1 MAIEKLNMET
11 KDLSQEHV
19 KQIQQLFPN
28 AVTEIN
34 KNGKITLG
42 IDFDVLKQELSNEL
56 IDEKQ
61 ERYQMT
67 WPDKKKAMLL
77 ANSKINA
84 ALRPLK
90 EKSVDFDNTK
100 NIYIEGDNLDVLKLL
115 RETYLNKIKMI
126 YIDPPYNTGNDFV
139 YEDDFAQS
147 TEEYKANSGQYDK
160 QGNRLFQNNESN
172 GRFHTDWLNMM
183 YPRLKIARDL
193 LTDDGVIFISIDDN
207 EFENLKKICDEIF
220 GSANFRNTILT
231 RRRIKSLN
239 AQFSENGL
247 YSMNVGFEYVLVYS
261 KSNEFMMKALRMQK
275 NINVEKGRWDV
286 FWSNADRPTMRYDIL
301 GFTPTTGQW
310 RNSKEKA
317 YIAVENYKTYEK
329 LYSDKM
335 TLEEYYKKTGI
346 KDFIRRIPNATGKN
360 GGVQHW
366 IAPSNTS
373 LRTSNWTDIE
383 VSQIGKE
390 IDLPF
395 ENPKS
400 RQLVVELIKLTE
412 FTKTDIILDFFS
424 GSATTAHAVIKL
436 NAEDQEN
443 RRFIMVQLP
452 ELTNNKEYSTIC
464 DIGEERI
471 RRAGKKIKE
480 ELIEKKNNA
489 GMLNEDIPDPDSLD
503 IGFRVFKLDSSNMN
517 DVYYNPNQTQ
527 KNLLDVTIDN
537 IKLDRTG
544 LDLLFQV
551 MLELGVELSAKI
563 EEIDIL
569 GKKCYFVNDNDIAAC
584 FDDDLTN
591 ELLTELAKTKPLYA
605 VFKDSCFNNDSVAIN
620 NEQIFKTYS
629 PSTKVKVL

>member
-11 KDLSQEHV
+11 KDLSQEHI

-34 KNGKITLG
+34 KDGKITLG

-56 IDEKQ
+56 VDKKQ

-67 WPDKKKAMLL
+67 WPGKKKAMLL

-84 ALRPLK
+84 SLRPLK

-115 RETYLNKIKMI
+115 RETYLNKVKMI

-139 YEDDFAQS
+139 YNDDFAQS
-147 TEEYKANSGQYDK
+147 TDEYNTISGQYDE
-160 QGNRLFQNNESN
+160 QGNRMVLNNESN

-183 YPRLKIARDL
+183 YCRLKVSRDL
-193 LTDDGVIFISIDDN
+193 LTDDGAIFVSIDDN
-207 EFENLKKICDEIF
+207 EQSNLLKLLTEIF
-220 GSANFRNTILT
+220 GEDNKVAEFIVIRSEGGGLAKQV
-231 RRRIKSLN
+231 IKGHDYLFVFAKDISK
-239 AQFSENGL
+239 FSPLGRPKDIRGKIIEKDGEKYWIQEDWLRKEFGKYGNCHYEEIVQYKGKEKFDEINDGLKNGK
-247 YSMNVGFEYVLVYS
+247 YVLVP
-261 KSNEFMMKALRMQK
+261 KSNGMNIVGKLR
-275 NINVEKGRWDV
+275 NIKDDSSK
-286 FWSNADRPTMRYDIL
+286 FYSIL
-301 GFTPTTGQW
+301 KHLSA
-310 RNSKEKA
+310 N
-317 YIAVENYKTYEK
+317 
-329 LYSDKM
+329 
-335 TLEEYYKKTGI
+335 GI
-346 KDFIRRIPNATGKN
+346 KDLKDLTMEKFFSYPKP
-360 GGVQHW
+360 V
-366 IAPSNTS
+366 S
-373 LRTSNWTDIE
+373 LL
-383 VSQIGKE
+383 KE
-390 IDLPF
+390 IISGITF
-395 ENPKS
+395 
-400 RQLVVELIKLTE
+400 
-412 FTKTDIILDFFS
+412 FTLKKQDIILDFFS
-424 GSATTAHAVIKL
+424 GSATTAHAVMEL
-436 NAEDQEN
+436 NAEDKGN
-443 RRFIMVQLP
+443 RKFIMVQMP
-452 ELTNNKEYSTIC
+452 EECKDETEAQKMGYKTIC

-471 RRAGKKIKE
+471 RRAGKKIKD

-489 GMLNEDIPDPDSLD
+489 GMLNDDVIDPDSLD

-527 KNLLDVTIDN
+527 KNLLDTTIDN

-563 EEIDIL
+563 DEKDIL

>member
-11 KDLSQEHV
+11 KDLSQEHI

-34 KNGKITLG
+34 KDGKITLG

-115 RETYLNKIKMI
+115 RETYLNKVKMI

-147 TEEYKANSGQYDK
+147 TEEYIANSGQYDE
-160 QGNRLFQNNESN
+160 QGNRMVLNNESN
-172 GRFHTDWLNMM
+172 GRFHTDWLNMI
-183 YPRLKIARDL
+183 YPRLKIAKDL
-193 LTDDGVIFISIDDN
+193 LSEDGFIFISLDDN
-207 EFENLKKICDEIF
+207 EYSNAIKICNEIF
-220 GSANFRNTILT
+220 GERNYIASYIKQSKVGGGSDSKYVVKEHEYCFVYCKNIDNAPEMFMDHEKEYLT
-231 RRRIKSLN
+231 RYKEKDERGRFFWDTFARPGLKNPIHYDIVTPDGTKLDYGWIHSEERFKKELSEGTVRIIKKNDGNWSVQFKQYLNENGKKPRSMTMDFGGSIDGKNEIKSL
-239 AQFSENGL
+239 FS
-247 YSMNVGFEYVLVYS
+247 
-261 KSNEFMMKALRMQK
+261 
-275 NINVEKGRWDV
+275 D
-286 FWSNADRPTMRYDIL
+286 
-301 GFTPTTGQW
+301 
-310 RNSKEKA
+310 
-317 YIAVENYKTYEK
+317 
-329 LYSDKM
+329 DKIFP
-335 TLEEYYKKTGI
+335 Y
-346 KDFIRRIPNATGKN
+346 
-360 GGVQHW
+360 
-366 IAPSNTS
+366 
-373 LRTSNWTDIE
+373 
-383 VSQIGKE
+383 
-390 IDLPF
+390 
-395 ENPKS
+395 PKS
-400 RQLVVELIKLTE
+400 IKFISELIKTI
-412 FTKTDIILDFFS
+412 KDDNYIIMDFFS
-424 GSATTAHAVIKL
+424 GAATTAHTVMKL
-436 NAEDQEN
+436 NAEDDGN

-452 ELTNNKEYSTIC
+452 EECKDETEAQKLGYKTIC

-471 RRAGKKIKE
+471 RRAGKKIKD
-480 ELIEKKNNA
+480 ELIEKKNNS
-489 GMLNEDIPDPDSLD
+489 GMLNDDVIDPDSLD

-527 KNLLDVTIDN
+527 KNLLETTIDN

-563 EEIDIL
+563 EEKDIL
-569 GKKCYFVNDNDIAAC
+569 GKKCYFVNDTDISAC

>member
-11 KDLSQEHV
+11 KDLSQEHI

-34 KNGKITLG
+34 KDGKITLG

-56 IDEKQ
+56 IDKKQ

-67 WPDKKKAMLL
+67 WPGKKKAMLL

-84 ALRPLK
+84 SLRPLK

-115 RETYLNKIKMI
+115 RETYLNKVKMI

-139 YEDDFAQS
+139 YNDDFAQS
-147 TEEYKANSGQYDK
+147 TDEYNTISGQYDE
-160 QGNRLFQNNESN
+160 QGNRMVLNNESN

-183 YPRLKIARDL
+183 YCRLKVSRDL
-193 LTDDGVIFISIDDN
+193 LTDDGAIFVSIDDN
-207 EFENLKKICDEIF
+207 EQSNLLKLLTEIF
-220 GSANFRNTILT
+220 GEDNKVAEFIVIRSEGGGLAKQV
-231 RRRIKSLN
+231 IKGHDYLFVFAKDISK
-239 AQFSENGL
+239 FSPLGRPKDIRGKIIEKDGEKYWIQEDWLRKEFGKYGNCHYEEIVQYKGKEKFDEINDGLKNGK
-247 YSMNVGFEYVLVYS
+247 YVLVP
-261 KSNEFMMKALRMQK
+261 KSNGMNIVGKLR
-275 NINVEKGRWDV
+275 NIKDDSSK
-286 FWSNADRPTMRYDIL
+286 FYSIL
-301 GFTPTTGQW
+301 KHLSA
-310 RNSKEKA
+310 N
-317 YIAVENYKTYEK
+317 
-329 LYSDKM
+329 
-335 TLEEYYKKTGI
+335 GI
-346 KDFIRRIPNATGKN
+346 KDLKDLTMEKFFSYPKP
-360 GGVQHW
+360 V
-366 IAPSNTS
+366 S
-373 LRTSNWTDIE
+373 LL
-383 VSQIGKE
+383 KE
-390 IDLPF
+390 IISGITF
-395 ENPKS
+395 
-400 RQLVVELIKLTE
+400 
-412 FTKTDIILDFFS
+412 FTLKKQDIILDFFS
-424 GSATTAHAVIKL
+424 GSATTAHAVMEL
-436 NAEDQEN
+436 NAEDKGN
-443 RRFIMVQLP
+443 RKFIMVQMP
-452 ELTNNKEYSTIC
+452 EECKDETEAQKMGYKTIC

-471 RRAGKKIKE
+471 RRAGKKIKD

-489 GMLNEDIPDPDSLD
+489 GMLNDDVIDPDSLD

-527 KNLLDVTIDN
+527 KNLLDTTIDN

-563 EEIDIL
+563 DEKDIL

>member
-11 KDLSQEHV
+11 KDLSQEHI

-34 KNGKITLG
+34 KDGKITLG

-56 IDEKQ
+56 IDKKQ

-67 WPDKKKAMLL
+67 WPGKKKAMLL

-84 ALRPLK
+84 SLRPLK

-115 RETYLNKIKMI
+115 RETYLNKVKMI

-139 YEDDFAQS
+139 YNDDFAQS
-147 TEEYKANSGQYDK
+147 TDEYNTISGQYDE
-160 QGNRLFQNNESN
+160 QGNRMVLNNESN

-183 YPRLKIARDL
+183 YCRLKVSRDL
-193 LTDDGVIFISIDDN
+193 LTDDGAIFVSIDDN
-207 EFENLKKICDEIF
+207 EQSNLLKILTEIF
-220 GSANFRNTILT
+220 GEDNKVAEFIVIRSEGGGLAKQV
-231 RRRIKSLN
+231 IKGHDYLFVFAKDISK
-239 AQFSENGL
+239 FSPLGRPKDIRGKIIEKDGEKYWIQEDWLRKEFGKYGNCHYEEIVQYKGKEKFDEINDGLKNGK
-247 YSMNVGFEYVLVYS
+247 YVLVP
-261 KSNEFMMKALRMQK
+261 KSNGMNIVGKLR
-275 NINVEKGRWDV
+275 NIKDDSSK
-286 FWSNADRPTMRYDIL
+286 FYSIL
-301 GFTPTTGQW
+301 KHLSA
-310 RNSKEKA
+310 N
-317 YIAVENYKTYEK
+317 
-329 LYSDKM
+329 
-335 TLEEYYKKTGI
+335 GI
-346 KDFIRRIPNATGKN
+346 KDLKDLTMEKFFSYPKP
-360 GGVQHW
+360 V
-366 IAPSNTS
+366 S
-373 LRTSNWTDIE
+373 LL
-383 VSQIGKE
+383 KE
-390 IDLPF
+390 IISGITF
-395 ENPKS
+395 
-400 RQLVVELIKLTE
+400 
-412 FTKTDIILDFFS
+412 FTLKKQDIILDFFS
-424 GSATTAHAVIKL
+424 GSATTAHAVMEL
-436 NAEDQEN
+436 NAEDKGN
-443 RRFIMVQLP
+443 RKFIMVQMP
-452 ELTNNKEYSTIC
+452 EECKDETEAQKMGYKTIC

-471 RRAGKKIKE
+471 RRAGKKIKD

-489 GMLNEDIPDPDSLD
+489 GMLNDDVIDPDSLD

-527 KNLLDVTIDN
+527 KNLLDTTIDN

-563 EEIDIL
+563 DEKDIL